1 MSILVPRVDAALPE
15 DGASLV
21 GLAQVKTFLGI
32 APDDLSADDL
42 LTDMILRGSE
52 AVCGFLNHRV
62 LSHDAS
68 EERDGTGSNRMMFG
82 QWPVTAVQTV
92 RVNGIAIAAQAGIGQ
107 PGYRF
112 TPTMLVLDGY
122 RFTRGWANVELAYT
136 AGWAEVPADIAQ
148 AVIEVVALMYRRRDH
163 IDVSSKSLAGET
175 VSYITAE
182 IPPSAKQALENYRHR
197 IPTP

>member
-1 MSILVPRVDAALPE
+1 MSILVPRVGAALA
-15 DGASLV
+15 DGVSLV
-21 GLAQVKTFLGI
+21 GLAAVKDYLGI
-32 APDDLSADDL
+32 AADDTTADAL
-42 LTDMILRGSE
+42 LADMIVSASE
-52 AVCGFLNHRV
+52 TVSGYIDHRV
-62 LSHDAS
+62 LSHAAS
-68 EERDGTGSNRMMFG
+68 EVRDGTGSNRMMFG

-92 RVNGIAIAAQAGIGQ
+92 KVEGIAIAAQASIGQ

-122 RFTRGWANVELAYT
+122 RFTRGPANVELAYT

-148 AVIEVVALMYRRRDH
+148 ATLEVVALMYRRRDH